1 MAFPNLLKSPILTYT
16 PSPSYIKRMA
26 ILEEARKKASQADR
40 EAEAE
45 ALRALQAARVLD
57 SPLSSSRMK
66 TLMLISKAWALP
78 PKGNCTCRWSKKLLG
93 ILSST
98 LHPPLEDVGEKSP
111 NLKSELD

>member
-16 PSPSYIKRMA
+16 PSPSCIKRMA
-26 ILEEARKKASQADR
+26 ILEEARKKASQAGR

-78 PKGNCTCRWSKKLLG
+78 PKGNCTCRWKKLLG